1 MALYSVAMVKL
12 CSFQKSAHHIKARTF
27 TFDCNSPN
35 RHQIKQKKCS
45 ENTKRAWHTDWPIQP
60 ECEMAIN
67 WIPFII
73 SFNSL
78 LHTHTH
84 MHTDRKAVLLDIGK
98 RVQKVFFGKEAK
110 LREMLLFCQRINFF
124 ERYEREKKTQICFIA
139 SNPKATKSFPF
150 VWFFFI
156 KNIFP
161 FVKMLYR
168 WASRVLTVTAYLCN
182 MHKL

>member
-1 MALYSVAMVKL
+1 MSNGFFFCRNSHHCFGYFTLLIRSENNRIIQMALYSVAMVKL

-84 MHTDRKAVLLDIGK
+84 MHTYSRDFTTWPTEMARSQLISQLHHQNNHVILSILHTTCIKVKWNCTIVREHGK
-98 RVQKVFFGKEAK
+98 
-110 LREMLLFCQRINFF
+110 
-124 ERYEREKKTQICFIA
+124 
-139 SNPKATKSFPF
+139 
-150 VWFFFI
+150 I
-156 KNIFP
+156 K
-161 FVKMLYR
+161 Y
-168 WASRVLTVTAYLCN
+168 ASRKIAL
-182 MHKL
+182 